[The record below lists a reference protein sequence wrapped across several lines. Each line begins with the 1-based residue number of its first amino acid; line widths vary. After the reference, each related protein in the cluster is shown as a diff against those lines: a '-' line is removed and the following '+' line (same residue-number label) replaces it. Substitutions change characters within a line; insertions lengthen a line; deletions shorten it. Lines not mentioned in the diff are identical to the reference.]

1 MQQPTRDPNRTIP
14 PADLTVDAPNAFSL
28 VGFSFNFSV
37 DVSARV
43 QGLMGAPAFAIR
55 RKRLD
60 AKLDRFWAEVS
71 ARSEAL
77 WIAAAEGRIDE
88 AGRELR
94 PALLDSAGRDQFAHL
109 EQRKKLFSS
118 RVDEKEEQIRLFN
131 LAWQAWIDAQDLT
144 ALQDEIEQ
152 YNKYFPIEANL
163 PTDPETGQL
172 VWLGRPWRQLT
183 APDAAI
189 VLERH
194 PLR

>member
-1 MQQPTRDPNRTIP
+1 MKQPIRDPNRTVP
-14 PADLTVDAPNAFSL
+14 PADLTVDAPSAFSL
-28 VGFSFNFSV
+28 GSFSFNFSV
-37 DVSARV
+37 GVAARV
-43 QGLMGAPAFAIR
+43 QGLMGAPAFALR

-60 AKLDRFWAEVS
+60 ARLDRFWAEVS
-71 ARSEAL
+71 DRCDAL

-88 AGRELR
+88 IGRELR
-94 PALLDSAGRDQFAHL
+94 PALLDSAGHDRFAHW

-118 RVDEKEEQIRLFN
+118 RIDEEEDQVRLFN
-131 LAWQAWIDAQDLT
+131 LAWQAWIDAQDFSVLE
-144 ALQDEIEQ
+144 DEIGK

-172 VWLGRPWRQLT
+172 VWLGRPWIALLT
-183 APDAAI
+183 PDATV